1 MTDHLMSS
9 AKRSDR
15 LLGNNIIRG
24 KKVEG
29 ITIARG
35 ASARVVPLLND
46 LLMAGSRGAITGDDC
61 RVWSAASS
69 VLGLRDTGTPCD

>member
-24 KKVEG
+24 NKLEG

-35 ASARVVPLLND
+35 ASAGVVPLLND
-46 LLMAGSRGAITGDDC
+46 LLMAGSRAAITGDDC
-61 RVWSAASS
+61 RAQRAS